1 MISSCLRTY
10 FAVILGS
17 SFVSISSVF
26 ITKQV
31 IRAMFILFY
40 KVSFVVVVRKC
51 WKSPPGH
58 AVLHHNYE
66 KCPVLN
72 TRLNTTLTHLT
83 LLLDKRFFVWIYI
96 KTFILDEYKPE
107 IRPSFLAKDSPLK
120 DCSSLLTNTPTKT
133 TQEDNSPFA
142 SQLDSLDL
150 HLESSPFLNTPTK
163 SPSSKIEVRALQ
175 NRGKSFMKS
184 MM

>member
-1 MISSCLRTY
+1 MLEKSTWTCCTASQLWKVPSVEY
-10 FAVILGS
+10 SVKYHFN
-17 SFVSISSVF
+17 SFKGLLIFS
-26 ITKQV
+26 
-31 IRAMFILFY
+31 
-40 KVSFVVVVRKC
+40 
-51 WKSPPGH
+51 
-58 AVLHHNYE
+58 
-66 KCPVLN
+66 
-72 TRLNTTLTHLT
+72 

-107 IRPSFLAKDSPLK
+107 IRPSFFAKDSPLK